1 LHDALPISDGT
12 CGMEAMKSKFS
23 PIRILILALM
33 VEAMGLSAAA
43 QFNSKP
49 AHITIIAIMP
59 ENLTLNVNSS
69 NHAQFTPATA
79 ADIPGVVTGTTTS
92 WSLTQGR
99 AKVATL
105 ATVSYPNAPVILADA
120 SAVGIRPGTD
130 EIRSDA
136 QPRHLGLF
144 SKITSTP
151 VSTTSLTDANRRG
164 ASTAEIPSANSSS
177 QSLQTPGTVKIQI
190 QPVL

>member
-1 LHDALPISDGT
+1 
-12 CGMEAMKSKFS
+12 MQSKFS
-23 PIRILILALM
+23 PIRILMLALM
-33 VEAMGLSAAA
+33 MEAMGLSAAA

-92 WSLTQGR
+92 WSLTRGR

-105 ATVSYPNAPVILADA
+105 ATISYPNAPVIVADA
-120 SAVGIRPGTD
+120 SAVGIRPWRD
-130 EIRSDA
+130 EIHSDV

-144 SKITSTP
+144 SKTTSTP
-151 VSTTSLTDANRRG
+151 VSTTSLTDTNRRG
-164 ASTAEIPSANSSS
+164 TSTAALPSSSSSS
-177 QSLQTPGTVKIQI
+177 QSQVPGTVKIQV